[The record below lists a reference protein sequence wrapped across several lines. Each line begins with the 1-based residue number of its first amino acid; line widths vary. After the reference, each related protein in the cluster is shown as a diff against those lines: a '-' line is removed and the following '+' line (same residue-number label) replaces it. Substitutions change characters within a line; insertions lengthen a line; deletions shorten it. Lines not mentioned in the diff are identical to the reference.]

1 MGGATHPHVVLPKT
15 LLSKS
20 HAQPPRPGSREL
32 LTSAALEVSALYT
45 HMATGP
51 QGLTTAEA
59 ASRLATSF
67 SQWRRFD
74 AGRQAQ
80 IRGQLERIVG
90 AEGLSKDTF
99 EIATRSL
106 K

>member
-1 MGGATHPHVVLPKT
+1 MSTFAGNLKHLHARDGAGYAFIADCVL
-15 LLSKS
+15 
-20 HAQPPRPGSREL
+20 EL
-32 LTSAALEVSALYT
+32 DRLN
-45 HMATGP
+45 P
-51 QGLTTAEA
+51 QA